1 MYYAIIHIW
10 FDTSG
15 SCAHIAAPP
24 IGEAARKFPDAAYRL
39 TLSRL
44 AGNPRRDWERIGS

>member
-1 MYYAIIHIW
+1 MYYAIIHSRL
-10 FDTSG
+10 THPARR
-15 SCAHIAAPP
+15 AHRGHSH
-24 IGEAARKFPDAAYRL
+24 GEAARKIPDAAYQL